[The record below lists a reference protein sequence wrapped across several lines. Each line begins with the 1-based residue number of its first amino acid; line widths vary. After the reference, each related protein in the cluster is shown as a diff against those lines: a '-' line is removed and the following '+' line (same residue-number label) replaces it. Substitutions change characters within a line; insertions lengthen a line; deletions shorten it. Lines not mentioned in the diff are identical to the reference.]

1 MCIPGLF
8 GGGSAAPAERKP
20 RPPTPAPPP
29 PPPVE
34 PIKPAPAP
42 EVLKKEPA
50 AIAPATK
57 KRQGLGI
64 GKTEAPA
71 VPGIPLGIGS
81 NTGSQTINTGG

>member
-1 MCIPGLF
+1 MCIAGLF
-8 GGGSAAPAERKP
+8 GQQQR
-20 RPPTPAPPP
+20 TPSTPPP
-29 PPPVE
+29 PPIKAVE
-34 PIKPAPAP
+34 DIKAAPKT
-42 EVLKKEPA
+42 EVLNKEPA

-57 KRQGLGI
+57 KRKGLGI